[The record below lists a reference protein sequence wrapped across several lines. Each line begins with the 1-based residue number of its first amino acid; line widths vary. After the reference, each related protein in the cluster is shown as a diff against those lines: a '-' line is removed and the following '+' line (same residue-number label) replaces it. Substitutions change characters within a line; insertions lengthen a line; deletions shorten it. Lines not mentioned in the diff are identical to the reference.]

1 MKLYVYAILA
11 LVVFS
16 LYQCQTHKK
25 NIDASNIILPDTTQS
40 PVIPADAAIRLMKV
54 EDGFEVKL
62 VASEPL
68 VTAPVALTF
77 DTKGRIWAVEMV
89 GYMPDV
95 YGKGEDKPSGKIV
108 ILEDKNGDG
117 LMDTRKVFLDSL
129 VLPRAICLV
138 EGGILVAE
146 SPNLWF
152 YEIKGDKPGN
162 RTLVDAKYA
171 AAGNVEHQ
179 PNGLL
184 RAIDNWIYNA
194 KSTKRYRK
202 KGKQWL
208 IEKTHFR
215 GQWGISQDN
224 YGRLYYNDNS
234 TNLIGDYFTPGF
246 GAMNPNM
253 QHVEGYEERTVND
266 NRVYPMRPTPGVNR
280 GYMPDVLDDSLRLKN
295 FTAAC
300 GPVIYRG
307 DLFGAAFEFNAFV
320 AEPTANLIKRN
331 ILQERGTVV
340 TGEQAYKGREFLASI
355 DERFRPVS
363 LYNGLDGALYVVDM
377 YRGIIQHKTYV
388 TPYLKDEILK
398 RKLTEPLGCGRIYKV
413 VPKGKALSAVKFS
426 ADPEAL
432 VALLGHENGLVRDM
446 AQQQLIDGRYKMAI
460 PYLRKAITNHA
471 HPLMVIHAMWV
482 LEGLSALQ
490 TNEVLTLLK
499 SEDVAVKIQALS
511 VLPSVINAGS
521 HKYYIALLEQLLEK
535 GDPKIAPYLAFVAEY
550 LKPYQADAAQ
560 ELLIAL
566 LKKYP
571 KDAYVSSAVLS
582 NLTYREESF
591 ADMIMEVLPDTNVV
605 INKQLKKLITRI
617 RNTRKNRDPDLL
629 NKEFPKGAA
638 LFASSCQ
645 TCHAA
650 DGNGI
655 SSLAPPLNK
664 SEWVTGD
671 KNKLISIVLYGL
683 TGPIKINGHVYEAP
697 EISADMPGIA
707 HSEEISDDD
716 VAQVLSFIRGSWQ
729 NNADKVSID
738 EVGKVRK
745 HNQGRE
751 KAFTVAE
758 LDKIRLN

>member
-1 MKLYVYAILA
+1 MKLYVYAILG
-11 LVVFS
+11 VVIFT

-25 NIDASNIILPDTTQS
+25 IVEVSNFVLPDTTHS
-40 PVIPADAAIRLMKV
+40 PVIPAAEAIRLMKV

-77 DTKGRIWAVEMV
+77 DARGRLWAVEMA

-95 YGKGEDKPSGKIV
+95 YGKGEDSPNGKIV

-117 LMDTRKVFLDSL
+117 LMDKRTVFLDSL
-129 VLPRAICLV
+129 VLPRAIALV

-146 SPNLWF
+146 SPNLWY
-152 YEIKGDKPGN
+152 YEIKDDKPGKK
-162 RTLVDAKYA
+162 TLVDPRYA
-171 AAGNVEHQ
+171 LDGNVEHQ

-184 RAIDNWIYNA
+184 RAMDNWIYNA

-202 KGKQWL
+202 KGNQWL
-208 IEKTHFR
+208 IENTHFR

-234 TNLIGDYFTPGF
+234 TNLVSDYFTPGF
-246 GAMNPNM
+246 GAGNPNL
-253 QHVEGYEERTVND
+253 QHVEGYEERTVKD
-266 NRVYPMRPTPGVNR
+266 NRVYPARSTPGVNR
-280 GYMPDVLDDSLRLKN
+280 GYMPGVLDDSLRLMN

-300 GPVIYRG
+300 GPVVYRG
-307 DLFGAAFEFNAFV
+307 DLFGPSFEFNAFV

-331 ILQERGTVV
+331 ILHESGVVV

-363 LYNGLDGALYVVDM
+363 LYNGLDGSLYIVDM

-413 VPKGKALSAVKFS
+413 VPKGNQVPEVKFK
-426 ADPEAL
+426 ADPSHL
-432 VALLGHENGLVRDM
+432 VSLLGHANGVVRDM
-446 AQQQLIDGRYKMAI
+446 AQQLLIDGRYKSAI
-460 PYLRKAITNHA
+460 PYLRKAIADHD
-471 HPLMVIHAMWV
+471 HPLLVIHAMWV

-490 TNEVLTLLK
+490 TNEVLSLLK
-499 SEDVAVKIQALS
+499 SKHSVIQVQALS
-511 VLPSVINAGS
+511 VLPSVINVGS
-521 HKYYIALLEQLLEK
+521 YKHYITALEQLLEK
-535 GDPKIAPYLAFVAEY
+535 GEPKIAPYIAFVAAY
-550 LKPYQADAAQ
+550 IKPYQTDAAQ
-560 ELLIAL
+560 ALLIAL
-566 LKKYP
+566 LKMYP
-571 KDAYVSSAVLS
+571 NDVYVSSAVLS
-582 NLTYREESF
+582 NLAFREESF
-591 ADMIMEVLPDTNVV
+591 AETVSKISPDTNL
-605 INKQLKKLITRI
+605 IFNKQLKDLIAGI
-617 RNTRKNRDPDLL
+617 RNARKNRDPDLL

-638 LFASSCQ
+638 LFASTCQ
-645 TCHAA
+645 TCHAV

-671 KNKLISIVLYGL
+671 KSKLISIVLYGL
-683 TGPIKINGHVYEAP
+683 SGPVKINGHVYEAP

-729 NNADKVSID
+729 NNADKISID
-738 EVGKVRK
+738 EVAKVRK
-745 HNQGRE
+745 RYQGRE
-751 KAFTVAE
+751 KAFTVEE
-758 LDKIRLN
+758 LDKK